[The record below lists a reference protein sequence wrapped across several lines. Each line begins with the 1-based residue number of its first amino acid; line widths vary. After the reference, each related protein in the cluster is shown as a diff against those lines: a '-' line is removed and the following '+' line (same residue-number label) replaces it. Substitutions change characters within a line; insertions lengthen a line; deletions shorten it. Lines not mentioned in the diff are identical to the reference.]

1 MSGTAATYLDHNATT
16 PVDEA
21 VLAAMLPYFREKFG
35 NASSRHEFG
44 TVARKA
50 LDTARERVA
59 AALRVQPAQVVFTS
73 GGSEAN
79 NLFIRGVAGYLEPS
93 QIAVSA
99 VEHPCVARPAQE
111 LARQGWTLRK
121 LAVDGEGRLDLA
133 DLDAA
138 LEQPT
143 GIVSV
148 MLANNE
154 SGVIYDVAAV
164 AEKARARGALVHT
177 DAVQAFGKV
186 PFDFPSLNV
195 HALTLSGHKFYAP
208 KGVGALV
215 MDKKLALKSQILGG
229 GHEFGLRAGTEN
241 VPGIVGFGLACEL
254 AVQRAAEFGPR
265 LAALQER
272 MERGLAGLGATVFGR
287 GAPRLPNTSYFAV
300 PGIEG
305 ETLVIQLDQA
315 GYACASGAACSSGAS
330 RVSAVLGAMGVA
342 EELGRGAVR
351 LSLGKDS
358 TPDQVDGFLQA
369 LGRVLQRLRGLA
381 AVAV

>member
-1 MSGTAATYLDHNATT
+1 MTAAAGYFDHNATT

-50 LDTARERVA
+50 LDAAREQVA
-59 AALRVQPAQVVFTS
+59 AVLAVHPSQVIFTS

-79 NLFIRGVAGYLEPS
+79 NLFLRGAAGYLRPS
-93 QIAVSA
+93 QIVVSA

-121 LAVDGEGRLDLA
+121 LAVDGEGRLDMA

-138 LEQPT
+138 LREPA
-143 GIVSV
+143 GIASV

-154 SGVIYDVAAV
+154 TGVIHDVAAV
-164 AEKARARGALVHT
+164 AAKARARGALAHT
-177 DAVQAFGKV
+177 DAVQAFGKI

-229 GHEFGLRAGTEN
+229 GHESGLRAGTEN
-241 VPGIVGFGLACEL
+241 VPAIVGFGLACEL
-254 AVQRAAEFGPR
+254 AAQRVAELGPR
-265 LAALQER
+265 LAALRQRLEQ
-272 MERGLAGLGATVFGR
+272 GLAGLGATIFGR
-287 GAPRLPNTSYFAV
+287 DAKRLPNTSFFAV

-305 ETLVIQLDQA
+305 ETLVIALDQA

-330 RVSAVLGAMGVA
+330 RVSAVLTAMGVP

-358 TPDQVDGFLQA
+358 TPAEVDGFLQA
-369 LGRVLQRLRGLA
+369 LGRVLERLRGLA
-381 AVAV
+381 AVVT

>member
-1 MSGTAATYLDHNATT
+1 MTAAAGYFDHNATT

-50 LDTARERVA
+50 LDAAREQVA
-59 AALRVQPAQVVFTS
+59 AVLAVHPSQVIFTS

-79 NLFIRGVAGYLEPS
+79 NLFLRGAAGYLRPS
-93 QIAVSA
+93 QIVVSA

-121 LAVDGEGRLDLA
+121 LAVDGEGRLDMA

-138 LEQPT
+138 LREPT

-154 SGVIYDVAAV
+154 TGVIYDVAAV
-164 AEKARARGALVHT
+164 AEKARARGALAHT
-177 DAVQAFGKV
+177 DAVQAFGKI

-229 GHEFGLRAGTEN
+229 GHESGLRAGTEN
-241 VPGIVGFGLACEL
+241 VPAIVGFGLACEL
-254 AVQRAAEFGPR
+254 AAQRVAELGPR
-265 LAALQER
+265 LAALRQRLEQ
-272 MERGLAGLGATVFGR
+272 GLAGLGATIFGR
-287 GAPRLPNTSYFAV
+287 DAKRLPNTSFFAV

-305 ETLVIQLDQA
+305 ETLVIALDQA

-330 RVSAVLGAMGVA
+330 RVSAVLTAMGVP

-358 TPDQVDGFLQA
+358 TPAEVDGFLQA
-369 LGRVLQRLRGLA
+369 LGRVLERLRGLA
-381 AVAV
+381 AVVT

>member
-1 MSGTAATYLDHNATT
+1 MTAAAAYLDHNATT

-21 VLAAMLPYFREKFG
+21 VLAAMLPFFRERFG

-50 LDTARERVA
+50 LDTAREQVA
-59 AALRVQPAQVVFTS
+59 AALRVQPSQVIFTS

-79 NLFIRGVAGYLEPS
+79 NLFIRGAAGYLKPS

-99 VEHPCVARPAQE
+99 VEHPCVARPAQD
-111 LARQGWTLRK
+111 LVRQGWTLRK
-121 LAVDGEGRLDLA
+121 LAVDGEGRLAMA

-138 LEQPT
+138 LAQPT

-154 SGVIYDVAAV
+154 TGVIHGVAAV
-164 AEKARARGALVHT
+164 ADKARAKGALVHS
-177 DAVQAFGKV
+177 DAVQAFGKI

-195 HALTLSGHKFYAP
+195 HALTLSGHKFHAP

-215 MDKKLALKSQILGG
+215 MDKKLALRPQILGG
-229 GHEFGLRAGTEN
+229 GHESGLRAGTEN
-241 VPGIVGFGLACEL
+241 VPGIVGLGVACEL
-254 AVQRAAEFGPR
+254 AAQRVAEAGPR
-265 LAALQER
+265 LAALRER
-272 MERGLAGLGATVFGR
+272 LDRGLSELGATIFGR
-287 GAPRLPNTSYFAV
+287 GAERLPNTSFFAF

-315 GYACASGAACSSGAS
+315 GYACASGAACSSGAA
-330 RVSAVLGAMGVA
+330 RVSAVLTAMGVP

-351 LSLGKDS
+351 LSLGRES
-358 TPDQVDGFLQA
+358 TPAQVEGFLAA
-369 LGRVLQRLRGLA
+369 LARVLERLRGLA
-381 AVAV
+381 GVAV

>member
-1 MSGTAATYLDHNATT
+1 MTAAAAYLDHNATT

-21 VLAAMLPYFREKFG
+21 VLAAMLPFFREKFG

-50 LDTARERVA
+50 LDAAREQVA
-59 AALRVQPAQVVFTS
+59 AALRVQPSQVIFVS

-79 NLFIRGVAGYLEPS
+79 NLFIRGASAYLKPS

-99 VEHPCVARPAQE
+99 VEHPCVAKPAQD
-111 LARQGWTLRK
+111 LARQGWTPRK
-121 LAVDGEGRLDLA
+121 LAVDGEGRLDMA

-138 LEQPT
+138 LARPT

-154 SGVIYDVAAV
+154 TGVIYDVAAV
-164 AEKARARGALVHT
+164 AERARAKGALVHT
-177 DAVQAFGKV
+177 DAVQAFGKI

-195 HALTLSGHKFYAP
+195 HALTLSGHKFHAP

-215 MDKKLALKSQILGG
+215 VDKKLALKPQILGG
-229 GHEFGLRAGTEN
+229 GHESGLRAGTEN
-241 VPGIVGFGLACEL
+241 VPAIVGFGVACEL
-254 AVQRAAEFGPR
+254 AVRRVAELGPR
-265 LAALQER
+265 LLALRER
-272 MERGLAGLGATVFGR
+272 LEAGLAELGGTIFGR
-287 GAPRLPNTSYFAV
+287 GARRLPNTTYFAF

-315 GYACASGAACSSGAS
+315 GYACASGSACSSGAA
-330 RVSAVLGAMGVA
+330 RVSAVLSAMGVA

-358 TPDQVDGFLQA
+358 TQAQVDGFLQA
-369 LGRVLQRLRGLA
+369 LRGVLERLHGLA
-381 AVAV
+381 AVAL

>member
-1 MSGTAATYLDHNATT
+1 MTGAAAYLDHNATT

-50 LDTARERVA
+50 LDTAREQVA
-59 AALRVQPAQVVFTS
+59 AALNVGPSQVIFTS

-79 NLFIRGVAGYLEPS
+79 NLFLRGAAAYLKPS

-99 VEHPCVARPAQE
+99 VEHPCVSRPAQE
-111 LARQGWTLRK
+111 MARQGWTLRK
-121 LAVDGEGRLDLA
+121 LAVDGEGRLDMA

-138 LEQPT
+138 LAEPT

-154 SGVIYDVAAV
+154 TGVIYDVAAV
-164 AEKARARGALVHT
+164 AEKARAKGALVHS
-177 DAVQAFGKV
+177 DAVQAFGKI

-195 HALTLSGHKFYAP
+195 HALTLSGHKFHAP
-208 KGVGALV
+208 KGAGVLV
-215 MDKKLALKSQILGG
+215 VDKKVALKPQILGG
-229 GHEFGLRAGTEN
+229 GHESGLRAGTEN
-241 VPGIVGFGLACEL
+241 VPAIVGLGVACEL
-254 AVQRAAEFGPR
+254 AAQRVAEAGPR
-265 LAALQER
+265 LAALRER
-272 MERGLAGLGATVFGR
+272 LEQGLAGLGATIFGR
-287 GAPRLPNTSYFAV
+287 GAQRLPNTSYFAF

-330 RVSAVLGAMGVA
+330 RVSGVLTAMGVP

-351 LSLGKDS
+351 LSLGRDS
-358 TPDQVDGFLQA
+358 TPAQVEGFLQA
-369 LGRVLQRLRGLA
+369 LARVLQRLRGLA

>member
-1 MSGTAATYLDHNATT
+1 MTAAAGYLDHNATT

-50 LDTARERVA
+50 LDTAREQVA
-59 AALRVQPAQVVFTS
+59 AALAVQPSQVIFVS

-79 NLFIRGVAGYLEPS
+79 NLFIRGAAGYLKPT

-111 LARQGWTLRK
+111 LARQGWALRK
-121 LAVDGEGRLDLA
+121 LAVDGEGRLDMA

-143 GIVSV
+143 GVVSV

-154 SGVIYDVAAV
+154 TGVIYDVAAV
-164 AEKARARGALVHT
+164 AEKARAKGALVHT
-177 DAVQAFGKV
+177 DAVQAFGKIR
-186 PFDFPSLNV
+186 FDFPSLNV
-195 HALTLSGHKFYAP
+195 HALTLSGHKFHAP

-229 GHEFGLRAGTEN
+229 GHESGLRAGTEN
-241 VPGIVGFGLACEL
+241 VPAIVGFGLACEL
-254 AVQRAAEFGPR
+254 AARRVAEVGPR
-265 LAALQER
+265 LLALRER
-272 MERGLAGLGATVFGR
+272 TERGLAELGGTIFGR
-287 GAPRLPNTSYFAV
+287 GVERLPNTSFFAF

-330 RVSAVLGAMGVA
+330 RVSAVLTAMGVP

-358 TPDQVDGFLQA
+358 TQEQADGFLQA
-369 LGRVLQRLRGLA
+369 LRGVLERLRGLA
-381 AVAV
+381 AVVA